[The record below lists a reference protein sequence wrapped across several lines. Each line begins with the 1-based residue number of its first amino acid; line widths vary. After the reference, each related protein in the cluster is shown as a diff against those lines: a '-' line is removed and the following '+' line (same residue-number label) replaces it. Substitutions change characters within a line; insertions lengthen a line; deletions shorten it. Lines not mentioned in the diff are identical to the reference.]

1 MTKTEIGDHLLSI
14 IESPLLQERL
24 ELISRNYP
32 NQKQELHIRNSI
44 LEIFNECNSPVNSHM
59 KAVAESRINGNK
71 VDLCIVNR
79 KELDN
84 PFKVEFK
91 FQFSKDFNRFKK
103 YSSIIQKDF
112 EARESD
118 AFVLIVAHW
127 NIGLKAEFDK
137 EWKITPNL
145 NQYICSEDQ
154 EQPEWQNNIRELLK
168 SFQPSHLEIIEKQ
181 VEEPYPVNY
190 TFYLLLRKKAEDMEE
205 VSFSELDKALEGDYY
220 SEN

>member
-1 MTKTEIGDHLLSI
+1 MTKTEIGDHLLNI

-24 ELISRNYP
+24 ELIARNYP
-32 NQKQELHIRNSI
+32 NQKQELHIRNAM
-44 LEIFNECNSPVNSHM
+44 LEIFNECNSPVYPDM

-84 PFKVEFK
+84 PFKIELK

-145 NQYICSEDQ
+145 NQYICSKDQ
-154 EQPEWQNNIRELLK
+154 EQPEWQNNIRDLLK
-168 SFQPSHLEIIEKQ
+168 SFQSSHLEIIDKQ

-205 VSFSELDKALEGDYY
+205 VSFSELYKALEGDFY
-220 SEN
+220 SKN

>member
-1 MTKTEIGDHLLSI
+1 MTNTEIGDHLLSI

-24 ELISRNYP
+24 EVICRNYP

-59 KAVAESRINGNK
+59 KAVAESRINGKK

-79 KELDN
+79 NELDN
-84 PFKVEFK
+84 PFKIEFK

-103 YSSIIQKDF
+103 FNSIIQNDF
-112 EARESD
+112 ETRESD

-127 NIGLKAEFDK
+127 NKELKAQFDS

-145 NQYICSEDQ
+145 NQYICPLNQ
-154 EQPEWQNNIRELLK
+154 EQSEWQKNIRELLK
-168 SFQPSHLEIIEKQ
+168 MFQPSHLDIVEKKIQ
-181 VEEPYPVNY
+181 DPYPVKY
-190 TFYLLLRKKAEDMEE
+190 TFYLLLRKKSEDMEE
-205 VSFSELDKALEGDYY
+205 VPFSELYKALEGHYC
-220 SEN
+220 SKN